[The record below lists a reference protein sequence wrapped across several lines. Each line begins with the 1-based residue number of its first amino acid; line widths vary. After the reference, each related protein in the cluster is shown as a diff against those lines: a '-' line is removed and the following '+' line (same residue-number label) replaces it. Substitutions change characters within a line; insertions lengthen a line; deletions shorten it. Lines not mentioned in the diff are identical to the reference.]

1 MSIFD
6 DQEIREKAIDDYVSR
21 ERIYKEITEKLSN
34 DIAKEIDK
42 EILKTLYELGH
53 DNYKI

>member
-6 DQEIREKAIDDYVSR
+6 DDDVRDKELENSIIAAEFLKEFQEQ
-21 ERIYKEITEKLSN
+21 L
-34 DIAKEIDK
+34 AKEIDK

>member
-1 MSIFD
+1 MSVFD
-6 DQEIREKAIDDYVSR
+6 DDSVRDDELEKSIITTKLLREFQEQ
-21 ERIYKEITEKLSN
+21 
-34 DIAKEIDK
+34 IAKEIDK

>member
-6 DQEIREKAIDDYVSR
+6 DQEIREKALDDYVSR

>member
-6 DQEIREKAIDDYVSR
+6 NQEIREKALDDYVNR

>member
-6 DQEIREKAIDDYVSR
+6 DQEIIDKRLEESILVTKFLKEFQEKF
-21 ERIYKEITEKLSN
+21 
-34 DIAKEIDK
+34 AKEI
-42 EILKTLYELGH
+42 ELEH